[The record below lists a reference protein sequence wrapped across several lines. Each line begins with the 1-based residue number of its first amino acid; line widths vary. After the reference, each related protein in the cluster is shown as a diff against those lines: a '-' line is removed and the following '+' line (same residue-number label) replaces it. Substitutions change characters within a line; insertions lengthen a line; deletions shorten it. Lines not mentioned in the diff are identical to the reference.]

1 LPDVAVWG
9 MFICT
14 METKVIKLDPAN
26 VDAGRIEEAAGAVD
40 AGGLVVFPTE
50 TVYGI
55 ACQVDSSP
63 LARLDNLKGRD
74 AQKPYTLHIA
84 KKDDLGEYVPTLGA
98 RAAKLV
104 DKTWPGP
111 LTIVFE
117 LEPEDIERQKAGLK
131 QEAFSRLYRGNT
143 IGVRC
148 PDNPI
153 AQALLE
159 TANCPVI
166 APSANRGGQ
175 LPAVDAKEAIA
186 SLSGHVDMVL
196 DGGACKY
203 GKSSTVAK
211 IGKRG
216 LEILRGGVYAEED
229 VKRLSQIKFLFV
241 CTGNTCR
248 SPMAEGIFR
257 KYLAEKLE
265 CEVDRIGEMGYKVA
279 SAGVL
284 DMVGTPASSEAVAA
298 CAAKG
303 VDIDAHNSQPLSR
316 QLIEESDCIFAMER
330 IHQARIA
337 AYCPEA
343 ANKCLLLAGQD
354 EIADPIGQRPAVYS
368 RCAELIEDAAK
379 KRISELVI

>member
-1 LPDVAVWG
+1 
-9 MFICT
+9 MFVCT
-14 METKVIKLDPAN
+14 METKVTKLDPAN
-26 VDAGRIEEAAGAVD
+26 VDSGRIKEAAKVVEG
-40 AGGLVVFPTE
+40 GGLVVFPTE

-55 ACQVDSSP
+55 ASRVGSRP
-63 LARLDNLKGRD
+63 LARLDDLKGRD
-74 AQKPYTLHIA
+74 TAKPYTLHIA
-84 KKDDLGEYVPTLGA
+84 TRDDLGGYVPRLGP

-117 LEPEDIERQKAGLK
+117 LEPDDLDRQKGALDH
-131 QEAFSRLYRGNT
+131 EVFDRLYRGNT

-153 AQALLE
+153 AEALLQ
-159 TANCPVI
+159 AVASPVI

-175 LPAVDAKEAIA
+175 LPAVDAKEALA

-211 IGKRG
+211 IGKKG
-216 LEILRGGVYAEED
+216 LEILRGGVYAAED
-229 VKRLSQIKFLFV
+229 VERLSQITFLFV

-248 SPMAEGIFR
+248 SPMAEGFFR
-257 KYLAEKLE
+257 KYLAEKLG

-284 DMVGTPASSEAVAA
+284 DIVGTPASSEAVAA
-298 CAAKG
+298 CAVKG
-303 VDIDAHNSQPLSR
+303 VDIEAHRSQALSR
-316 QLIEESDCIFAMER
+316 KLIEESDCIFAMER
-330 IHQARIA
+330 IHLARIA

-343 ANKCLLLAGQD
+343 ANKCVLLAGQD
-354 EIADPIGQRPAVYS
+354 EIADPIGQRQPVYN
-368 RCAELIEDAAK
+368 RCADVIEDAVK
-379 KRISELVI
+379 KRISEFVI